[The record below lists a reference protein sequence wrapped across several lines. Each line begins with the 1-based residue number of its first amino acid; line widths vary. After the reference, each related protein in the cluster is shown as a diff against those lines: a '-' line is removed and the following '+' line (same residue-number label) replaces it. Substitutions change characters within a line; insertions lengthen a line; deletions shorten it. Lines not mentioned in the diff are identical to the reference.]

1 MAWKAI
7 TAKELVAGT
16 NSLKIWSTGGVSGTI
31 KKIRVYTS
39 EEAGLLNQSFN
50 SDGSLST
57 NAQSPAISN
66 QQSTPIIRAIT
77 AEQAT
82 LTEVKARAYADGMV
96 TEAEAR
102 AIEAAQAKADL
113 AEITASAYAD
123 GIVTAE
129 EARAIA
135 DAQAKADAA
144 QAAAE
149 VTAAADATSK
159 ADAAEAAANA
169 YAVAQ
174 DVLEQTR
181 ADAYADGIV
190 SDEEAR
196 AIADAQAKADAAQA
210 AAEVTAA
217 ADATSKAD
225 AAEAAAN
232 AYAVAQDVLEQTR
245 ADAYADGIVSDE
257 EARAIADAQAKADA
271 AQAAAEVTAAA
282 DAMKVYDLTASH
294 VVPLSTDINGADEW
308 EFSVDEIFCDG
319 SLVFVEYEGD
329 GVLEIALN
337 DSHLTVERIVN
348 TSDYGDIDTG
358 FVFSDE
364 PEVEY
369 IDLAMANGTGSYE
382 YGGL

>member
-113 AEITASAYAD
+113 AEITAS
-123 GIVTAE
+123 
-129 EARAIA
+129 
-135 DAQAKADAA
+135 
-144 QAAAE
+144 
-149 VTAAADATSK
+149 
-159 ADAAEAAANA
+159 
-169 YAVAQ
+169 
-174 DVLEQTR
+174 
-181 ADAYADGIV
+181 
-190 SDEEAR
+190 
-196 AIADAQAKADAAQA
+196 
-210 AAEVTAA
+210 
-217 ADATSKAD
+217 
-225 AAEAAAN
+225 
-232 AYAVAQDVLEQTR
+232 
-245 ADAYADGIVSDE
+245 AYADGIVSDE

>member
-217 ADATSKAD
+217 ADA
-225 AAEAAAN
+225 
-232 AYAVAQDVLEQTR
+232 
-245 ADAYADGIVSDE
+245 
-257 EARAIADAQAKADA
+257 
-271 AQAAAEVTAAA
+271 
-282 DAMKVYDLTASH
+282 MKVYDLTASH